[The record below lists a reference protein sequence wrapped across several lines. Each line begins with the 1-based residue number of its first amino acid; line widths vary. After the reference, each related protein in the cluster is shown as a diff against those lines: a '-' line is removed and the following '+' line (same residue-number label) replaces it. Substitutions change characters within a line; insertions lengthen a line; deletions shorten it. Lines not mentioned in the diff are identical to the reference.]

1 MGQAKFRHCSTTIIA
16 PCVFAMRAAIKL
28 CCALV
33 STPRLK
39 CPIICNVIV
48 ALWTRRLYGWHG
60 NGVPF
65 DYDYLVPGG
74 LLKILRNCEMAVNF
88 FCVSTAAAF
97 QSPRTIFFCHRYHH
111 RVTFFTELHI
121 EVPLV
126 LRGIRCFS
134 IKDCFAN
141 QEKRIPSLWDV

>member
-1 MGQAKFRHCSTTIIA
+1 
-16 PCVFAMRAAIKL
+16 MRRQCELYFLIPPPSRTAFCAAIKL

-48 ALWTRRLYGWHG
+48 TLWTRRLYGWHG
-60 NGVPF
+60 NGVLF
-65 DYDYLVPGG
+65 DYDYLVPWG
-74 LLKILRNCEMAVNF
+74 LLKILRNCEMSANF
-88 FCVSTAAAF
+88 SRVSAAAAF
-97 QSPRTIFFCHRYHH
+97 QGPRAIFLCHRYHH
-111 RVTFFTELHI
+111 RVTFITELHI

-134 IKDCFAN
+134 IKDCFLN
-141 QEKRIPSLWDV
+141 QEKRIPSLCDV